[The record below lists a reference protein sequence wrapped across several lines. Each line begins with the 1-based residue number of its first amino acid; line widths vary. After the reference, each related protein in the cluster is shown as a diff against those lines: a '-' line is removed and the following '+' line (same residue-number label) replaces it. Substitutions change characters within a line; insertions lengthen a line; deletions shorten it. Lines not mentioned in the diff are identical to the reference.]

1 MNAIADAI
9 QPSALEA
16 LLTQTLA
23 DEAGLNDVAEGF
35 KPILAYVASLAS
47 NQCVAETFH
56 MFEWEKTCKAY
67 LAPILA
73 DEEKCAAVTKKFMD
87 ESEKR
92 VPKREVELD
101 IPEGEGEILC
111 NVEFKLAYGG
121 KILLNTT
128 HFHVRRGRIY
138 GLLGHNGCGKSTL
151 MRAISSGALAGFPG
165 AEELMKL
172 RACFVDHDIDGSDAN
187 TPTIDF
193 CLQEPVLAPL
203 GREKIREKL
212 LEMEFTEELINK
224 PICNLSGGW
233 KMKLALARAVLLNAD
248 LLLLD
253 EPTNH
258 LDVQKQQWLCDF
270 LTGPQCEHVT
280 TLVVSHDSKFLNKV
294 LSDVIH
300 YENMRLK
307 RYTGNLDQFV
317 EQCPMAKAYFSI
329 HDTEMKFTFPV
340 PGPLEGVKSRTKAIL
355 QAKNITFTYP
365 TYRDRVLYLRRPIGA
380 TVARQIPV
388 LKVTCS
394 NHVSVTCWRGMRRI
408 PLRVPSRALER
419 VRTRVDG
426 TFPRRPE
433 EKALG
438 PSCKTRSG
446 KPTLE
451 DVSVQVSQAS
461 RIACIGPNGAGKSTL
476 IKVLV
481 GETKP
486 DEGCPEVYRHQNCRI
501 AYVAQHA
508 FHHIEQHLE
517 MSPVEYIQWRFS
529 GGLDKEQQAMEAA
542 QMSEEEKAQLKQPF
556 IVYLKEL
563 AAELDEAGN
572 ATGEREIIFEKME
585 PLKKGQ
591 KPPPVDPVNGIFP
604 NCVRTIKQLIGRR
617 TRHGDYEYEV
627 KWGDKEMVSMDPK
640 NNLYVP
646 KVVLETHGFHKL
658 MKAIDDK
665 IAAEAGNVKPLT
677 TTAIQRHLDDFG
689 LHEEFGT
696 YGKMKNLSGGQKV
709 KCVIGASMWF
719 CPHIVVLD
727 EPTNYL
733 DRDSL
738 GALSRAIKEFQGGVL
753 MISHN
758 AEFFGDIAPEVWE
771 VPGDQKVHV
780 SGAEWMEAVKAKE
793 LAEAKAKKKSIPKQD
808 DDKFDALGNKIE
820 TAVAAADIDRDYV
833 KKLTKQ
839 LKALKERVKKGDAS
853 AEDEM
858 YEVEEAL
865 DKANAILKKEK
876 EAAKKE
882 KEAAKALAKAA
893 KAADKKKSKK

>member
-1 MNAIADAI
+1 MNELPEAIRATTLRGL
-9 QPSALEA
+9 LETTISGKA
-16 LLTQTLA
+16 A
-23 DEAGLNDVAEGF
+23 VPAEASD
-35 KPILAYVASLAS
+35 ILEYVSKVAS
-47 NQCVAETFH
+47 NMCVADVFH
-56 MFEWEKTCKAY
+56 MFEWEKTVKAY
-67 LAPILA
+67 LVAFLSEDDA
-73 DEEKCAAVTKKFMD
+73 GAVTKEFMD
-87 ESEKR
+87 ACEKR
-92 VPKREVELD
+92 VERNDVVLD

-187 TPTIDF
+187 TPTLDF
-193 CLQEPVLAPL
+193 CLQEPILAPL

-212 LEMEFTEELINK
+212 LEMEFTEELIEK

-258 LDVQKQQWLCDF
+258 LDVQKQDWLCKF
-270 LTGPQCEHVT
+270 LTGPDCEHVT
-280 TLVVSHDSKFLNKV
+280 VLVVSHDSKFLNKV
-294 LSDVIH
+294 LTDVIH

-307 RYTGNLDQFV
+307 RYTGNLDSFV

-329 HDTEMKFTFPV
+329 HETQMKFTFPV
-340 PGPLEGVKSRTKAIL
+340 PGPLEGVKSKTKAII
-355 QAKNITFTYP
+355 QAKNLTFTYP
-365 TYRDRVLYLRRPIGA
+365 GA
-380 TVARQIPV
+380 
-388 LKVTCS
+388 S
-394 NHVSVTCWRGMRRI
+394 
-408 PLRVPSRALER
+408 
-419 VRTRVDG
+419 
-426 TFPRRPE
+426 
-433 EKALG
+433 
-438 PSCKTRSG
+438 
-446 KPTLE
+446 KPTLINC
-451 DVSVQVSQAS
+451 SVQASQAS

-486 DEGCPEVYRHQNCRI
+486 DPGCPEVYRHQNCRI

-542 QMSEEEKAQLKQPF
+542 QMTDEEKQKLKQNF
-556 IVYLKEL
+556 VVYLKET

-572 ATGEREIIFEKME
+572 ETGERRIEFDKMV
-585 PLKKGQ
+585 PLKKGE
-591 KPPPVDPVNGIFP
+591 KPPPKDVATGG
-604 NCVRTIKQLIGRR
+604 VRQVKQLVGRR
-617 TRHGDYEYEV
+617 TRHNEYEYEV
-627 KWGDKEMVSMDPK
+627 KWAHQDGTGMEEKH
-640 NNLYVP
+640 NQYVP
-646 KVVLETHGFHKL
+646 RIVLDGNGFFKM
-658 MKAIDDK
+658 MKAVDDK
-665 IAAEAGNVKPLT
+665 IAAESGNVKPLT
-677 TTAIQRHLDDFG
+677 TSEIQKHLDNFG

-719 CPHIVVLD
+719 CPHLVILD

-738 GALSRAIKEFQGGVL
+738 GALSAAIKEFEGGVL

-758 AEFFGDIAPEVWE
+758 AEFFSDIAPEVWE
-771 VPGDQKVHV
+771 VPGDQSVHV
-780 SGAEWMEAVKAKE
+780 SGAEWMEAVRKKE
-793 LAEAKAKKKSIPKQD
+793 LEEAKAKKKQIPKQEEE
-808 DDKFDALGNKIE
+808 KFDSLGNKIE
-820 TAVAAADIDRDYV
+820 AKAAAADFDRDALKRAQ
-833 KKLTKQ
+833 KKLKDLQ
-839 LKALKERVKKGDAS
+839 ARLKKGDAS
-853 AEDEM
+853 VEDEIFELE
-858 YEVEEAL
+858 EVIAQGE
-865 DKANAILKKEK
+865 KAMKKEK
-876 EAAKKE
+876 EALKAEKAALKE
-882 KEAAKALAKAA
+882 QEKAA
-893 KAADKKKSKK
+893 KAATGDKKAGDKKKAATGDKKTGDKKKATGDKKKAAK

>member
-1 MNAIADAI
+1 MSSMNATAEFI
-9 QPSALEA
+9 QPKALEA
-16 LLTQTLA
+16 LLATTLA
-23 DEAGLNDVAEGF
+23 DEAGVDSIAEGF
-35 KPILAYVASLAS
+35 KPILAYVSSLAS

-56 MFEWEKTCKAY
+56 MCEWEKTVQCY
-67 LAPILA
+67 LEPIVA
-73 DEEKCAAVTKKFMD
+73 DVKKSAAATKKFMD
-87 ESEKR
+87 ECEKR
-92 VPKREVELD
+92 VPKRDVVLD

-187 TPTIDF
+187 VPTIDF
-193 CLQEPVLAPL
+193 CLQEPILAPL
-203 GREKIREKL
+203 GREKIHAKL
-212 LEMEFTEELINK
+212 LEMEFTEELIQK

-233 KMKLALARAVLLNAD
+233 KMKLALARAVLLDAD

-258 LDVQKQQWLCDF
+258 LDVQKQQWLVDF
-270 LTGPQCEHVT
+270 LTGPACKHVT

-294 LSDVIH
+294 LTDVIH

-317 EQCPMAKAYFSI
+317 EKCPMAKAYFSI
-329 HDTEMKFTFPV
+329 HDTQMKFTFPV
-340 PGPLEGVKSRTKAIL
+340 PGPLEGVKSRTKAII

-365 TYRDRVLYLRRPIGA
+365 TA
-380 TVARQIPV
+380 
-388 LKVTCS
+388 
-394 NHVSVTCWRGMRRI
+394 
-408 PLRVPSRALER
+408 
-419 VRTRVDG
+419 
-426 TFPRRPE
+426 E

-438 PSCKTRSG
+438 PNCKTRSG
-446 KPTLE
+446 KPTLV
-451 DVSVQVSQAS
+451 DCSVQCSQAS

-486 DEGCPEVYRHQNCRI
+486 DPGCPEVYRHQNCRI

-542 QMSEEEKAQLKQPF
+542 QMTDEEKAQLKQVF

-591 KPPPVDPVNGIFP
+591 KAPPLDPVNGIFP
-604 NCVRTIKQLIGRR
+604 NCSRTIKQLVGRR
-617 TRHGDYEYEV
+617 TRHGSYEYEV
-627 KWGDKEMVSMDPK
+627 KWGMPDMTGMDPK
-640 NNLYVP
+640 HNLYVP
-646 KVVLETHGFHKL
+646 AMVLENAGFFKL
-658 MKAIDDK
+658 MKAVDDR

-677 TTAIQRHLDDFG
+677 TNCIQKHLDDFG

-719 CPHIVVLD
+719 CPHLVVLD

-738 GALSRAIKEFQGGVL
+738 GALSAAIKEFQGGCL

-780 SGAEWMEAVKAKE
+780 SGAEWMEAVRAKE
-793 LAEAKAKKKSIPKQD
+793 LAEQKAKKKSIPKQD

-820 TAVAAADIDRDYV
+820 STTAAADVDRDLI
-833 KKLTKQ
+833 KRMTKQ
-839 LKALKERVKKGDAS
+839 LKALKDRLKKGDAS
-853 AEDEM
+853 CEDEM
-858 YEVEEAL
+858 YELEEKL
-865 DKANAILKKEK
+865 DAANAMLKKEK
-876 EAAKKE
+876 EAAKAE
-882 KEAAKALAKAA
+882 KEAQKKLNK
-893 KAADKKKSKK
+893 KDKPKKTKK

>member
-67 LAPILA
+67 LTPILA

-365 TYRDRVLYLRRPIGA
+365 TYRDRVLLSSSKTDWRNGSASDSSPEGYVFESRIGQFLGGRRARAPGLSCPQLTRSPPRAGHFCSSPIYPGHGIAFARNDAKVVPRRRPLLYLQPRGA
-380 TVARQIPV
+380 MD
-388 LKVTCS
+388 S
-394 NHVSVTCWRGMRRI
+394 
-408 PLRVPSRALER
+408 
-419 VRTRVDG
+419 
-426 TFPRRPE
+426 
-433 EKALG
+433 
-438 PSCKTRSG
+438 
-446 KPTLE
+446 
-451 DVSVQVSQAS
+451 AS
-461 RIACIGPNGAGKSTL
+461 
-476 IKVLV
+476 
-481 GETKP
+481 
-486 DEGCPEVYRHQNCRI
+486 
-501 AYVAQHA
+501 
-508 FHHIEQHLE
+508 
-517 MSPVEYIQWRFS
+517 
-529 GGLDKEQQAMEAA
+529 
-542 QMSEEEKAQLKQPF
+542 
-556 IVYLKEL
+556 
-563 AAELDEAGN
+563 
-572 ATGEREIIFEKME
+572 
-585 PLKKGQ
+585 
-591 KPPPVDPVNGIFP
+591 
-604 NCVRTIKQLIGRR
+604 
-617 TRHGDYEYEV
+617 
-627 KWGDKEMVSMDPK
+627 
-640 NNLYVP
+640 
-646 KVVLETHGFHKL
+646 
-658 MKAIDDK
+658 
-665 IAAEAGNVKPLT
+665 
-677 TTAIQRHLDDFG
+677 DF
-689 LHEEFGT
+689 
-696 YGKMKNLSGGQKV
+696 
-709 KCVIGASMWF
+709 
-719 CPHIVVLD
+719 
-727 EPTNYL
+727 
-733 DRDSL
+733 
-738 GALSRAIKEFQGGVL
+738 
-753 MISHN
+753 
-758 AEFFGDIAPEVWE
+758 
-771 VPGDQKVHV
+771 
-780 SGAEWMEAVKAKE
+780 
-793 LAEAKAKKKSIPKQD
+793 
-808 DDKFDALGNKIE
+808 
-820 TAVAAADIDRDYV
+820 
-833 KKLTKQ
+833 
-839 LKALKERVKKGDAS
+839 
-853 AEDEM
+853 
-858 YEVEEAL
+858 
-865 DKANAILKKEK
+865 
-876 EAAKKE
+876 
-882 KEAAKALAKAA
+882 
-893 KAADKKKSKK
+893 

>member
-365 TYRDRVLYLRRPIGA
+365 T
-380 TVARQIPV
+380 
-388 LKVTCS
+388 
-394 NHVSVTCWRGMRRI
+394 
-408 PLRVPSRALER
+408 
-419 VRTRVDG
+419 
-426 TFPRRPE
+426 PE

-858 YEVEEAL
+858 YEVEEQL

-893 KAADKKKSKK
+893 KAKEKKSKK

>member
-67 LAPILA
+67 LTPILA

-365 TYRDRVLYLRRPIGA
+365 TA
-380 TVARQIPV
+380 
-388 LKVTCS
+388 
-394 NHVSVTCWRGMRRI
+394 
-408 PLRVPSRALER
+408 
-419 VRTRVDG
+419 
-426 TFPRRPE
+426 E

-893 KAADKKKSKK
+893 KAKEKKSKK

>member
-1 MNAIADAI
+1 
-9 QPSALEA
+9 
-16 LLTQTLA
+16 
-23 DEAGLNDVAEGF
+23 
-35 KPILAYVASLAS
+35 
-47 NQCVAETFH
+47 
-56 MFEWEKTCKAY
+56 
-67 LAPILA
+67 
-73 DEEKCAAVTKKFMD
+73 MD
-87 ESEKR
+87 DSEKR
-92 VPKREVELD
+92 VPKRDVVLD

-151 MRAISSGALAGFPG
+151 MRAISSGQLAGFPG

-193 CLQEPVLAPL
+193 CLQEPILAPL
-203 GREKIREKL
+203 GREKIHDKL
-212 LEMEFTEELINK
+212 LEMEFTEELIEK

-258 LDVQKQQWLCDF
+258 LDVQKQAWLCDF
-270 LTGPQCEHVT
+270 LTGPECEHVT

-294 LSDVIH
+294 LTDVIH

-340 PGPLEGVKSRTKAIL
+340 PGPLEGVKSKTKAII
-355 QAKNITFTYP
+355 QAKNISFTYP
-365 TYRDRVLYLRRPIGA
+365 GA
-380 TVARQIPV
+380 
-388 LKVTCS
+388 K
-394 NHVSVTCWRGMRRI
+394 
-408 PLRVPSRALER
+408 
-419 VRTRVDG
+419 
-426 TFPRRPE
+426 
-433 EKALG
+433 KA
-438 PSCKTRSG
+438 
-446 KPTLE
+446 TLV
-451 DVSVQVSQAS
+451 DVSCQLSQAS
-461 RIACIGPNGAGKSTL
+461 RVACIGPNGAGKSTL
-476 IKVLV
+476 IKALV

-486 DEGCPEVYRHQNCRI
+486 DAGSPEIYRHQNCRV

-529 GGLDKEQQAMEAA
+529 GGLDKEQQAMEAR
-542 QMSEEEKAQLKQPF
+542 Q
-556 IVYLKEL
+556 
-563 AAELDEAGN
+563 
-572 ATGEREIIFEKME
+572 
-585 PLKKGQ
+585 
-591 KPPPVDPVNGIFP
+591 
-604 NCVRTIKQLIGRR
+604 IKHLVGRR

-627 KWGDKEMVSMDPK
+627 KWANKDGTSMDDNK
-640 NNLYVP
+640 NLYVP
-646 KVVLETHGFHKL
+646 KVVLESNGFFKL

-677 TTAIQRHLDDFG
+677 TNCIQKHLDDFG

-719 CPHIVVLD
+719 CPHLVILD

-738 GALSRAIKEFQGGVL
+738 GALSRAIKDFEGGVL

-758 AEFFGDIAPEVWE
+758 AEFFGDIAPEIWE
-771 VPGDQKVHV
+771 IPGDQKVHI
-780 SGAEWMEAVKAKE
+780 SGAEWMEAVRARE
-793 LAEAKAKKKSIPKQD
+793 LAEP
-808 DDKFDALGNKIE
+808 
-820 TAVAAADIDRDYV
+820 R
-833 KKLTKQ
+833 
-839 LKALKERVKKGDAS
+839 
-853 AEDEM
+853 
-858 YEVEEAL
+858 
-865 DKANAILKKEK
+865 
-876 EAAKKE
+876 
-882 KEAAKALAKAA
+882 
-893 KAADKKKSKK
+893 